1 MTATPAKL
9 GLMTAIERA
18 GGQSALA
25 RKLHVKRQVV
35 GGWVRRGRV
44 PVDWAERV
52 SDATGV
58 PAWQLAPDVYWPE
71 PYSTLPPHEEDR
83 SHDSGMEP

>member
-58 PAWQLAPDVYWPE
+58 QAWQLAPDVYWPE
-71 PYSTLPPHEEDR
+71 PYSTLPRLARER
-83 SHDSGMEP
+83 

>member
-1 MTATPAKL
+1 MTATPAKV
-9 GLMTAIERA
+9 GLLAAIERA

-44 PVDWAERV
+44 PVDWAG
-52 SDATGV
+52 SV
-58 PAWQLAPDVYWPE
+58 P
-71 PYSTLPPHEEDR
+71 
-83 SHDSGMEP
+83 

>member
-9 GLMTAIERA
+9 GLMAAIERA

-25 RKLHVKRQVV
+25 RKIHVKRQVV

-58 PAWQLAPDVYWPE
+58 PAWKLAPDIYWPE
-71 PYSTLPPHEEDR
+71 SY
-83 SHDSGMEP
+83 